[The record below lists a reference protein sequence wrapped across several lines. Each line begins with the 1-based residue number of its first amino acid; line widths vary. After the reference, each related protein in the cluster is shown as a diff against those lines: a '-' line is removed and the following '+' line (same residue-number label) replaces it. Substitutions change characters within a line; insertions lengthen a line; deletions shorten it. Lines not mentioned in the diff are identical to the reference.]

1 LKERKLLGSSAAIQA
16 SRFVKLVVGH
26 SIQARNFGVK
36 QLVCSSAS
44 NSSKHLQ
51 GEAACGFISKQSKEA
66 VLGKQATCSRFI
78 SDFKVDLRSE
88 VLGLYFVFYPLNGSV
103 RNSKEKRKKRNR
115 RGRKPRERA
124 MQKVRA
130 KVVHAQKAVQETFFS
145 VKEIFEKHNVVFTI
159 GASLASAGAAWAGYT
174 ARQMHQKKVE
184 ERLNSIEHAMTTVH
198 NLEEEQVKALTSG
211 IGVSYTACAA
221 TAGTTFVIG

>member
-124 MQKVRA
+124 MQQVRA

-145 VKEIFEKHNVVFTI
+145 VKVHTCYSCPP
-159 GASLASAGAAWAGYT
+159 SL
-174 ARQMHQKKVE
+174 
-184 ERLNSIEHAMTTVH
+184 SI
-198 NLEEEQVKALTSG
+198 
-211 IGVSYTACAA
+211 SYC
-221 TAGTTFVIG
+221 GSSKSSLMQQLFS